1 MVSQMG
7 KNKRRLMSMS
17 SAKNRKQPREIHQ
30 SIGPRI
36 KYFRERKKL
45 SLHDLELKTGISAS
59 YLNRLE
65 NNYRKAP
72 SLPILQLISE
82 SLDIPLF
89 ELLNVPKPA
98 ETLHS
103 AGELLLATD
112 YTVNGKIATNEI
124 KVALCDLV
132 DTVLASDFDHNW
144 NQTAFKL
151 IEQAQTVIEF
161 AKEEQ

>member
-1 MVSQMG
+1 MS
-7 KNKRRLMSMS
+7 NAKR
-17 SAKNRKQPREIHQ
+17 KKQPREIHQ

-72 SLPILQLISE
+72 SLPILELIAT

-89 ELLNVPKPA
+89 ELLNVPKPSDN
-98 ETLHS
+98 LHPV
-103 AGELLLATD
+103 GELLLAAD
-112 YTVNGKIATNEI
+112 YTINGKLATNAM
-124 KVALCDLV
+124 KVAICELV
-132 DTVLASDFDHNW
+132 DTVLDSDFDNHW
-144 NQTAFKL
+144 NQTAFSI
-151 IEQAQTVIEF
+151 IEKAQEVIEGTD
-161 AKEEQ
+161 Q